1 MLHHY
6 RNASGAH
13 AQRRLSRTFFAT
25 AAAGA
30 VIAGGLAA
38 GSVATAA
45 PARAATA
52 TASTAACPAVLEIV
66 ARASTEAPGTGVIG
80 SLADDVQGD
89 VNATVGIEAV
99 VYPATL
105 QNYSS
110 SVGQGDSAMISDLE
124 NAVSSCPGEDI
135 ILMGYSQGAQVVG
148 DTLAGGGG
156 TSLGDAE
163 TAPAPSADLAKVIA
177 AIQFGDPRHQPA
189 SGSSALAT
197 IDLGTDPNAQGI
209 FAVESNQ
216 SRAGFSAILRS
227 WCDTGDPF
235 CAGGDNLEAH
245 LDYTQKYD
253 SAANTFIEGRL
264 SAAGIS

>member
-1 MLHHY
+1 MLHNHSS
-6 RNASGAH
+6 ASGAH
-13 AQRRLSRTFFAT
+13 AHKRFTRAFFAT
-25 AAAGA
+25 TAAGA
-30 VIAGGLAA
+30 VVAAGLAA
-38 GSVATAA
+38 ASLAAAA
-45 PARAATA
+45 PAMAAPKAPA

-66 ARASTEAPGTGVIG
+66 ARASTEAAGTGVIG

-110 SVGQGDSAMISDLE
+110 SVGQGDTAMEADVT
-124 NAVSSCPGEDI
+124 NALSSCPGEKI
-135 ILMGYSQGAQVVG
+135 ILLGYSQGAQVVG

-163 TAPAPSADLAKVIA
+163 TAPISSTAAASVIA
-177 AIQFGDPRHQPA
+177 AIQFGDPRHQPNL
-189 SGSSALAT
+189 SP
-197 IDLGTDPNAQGI
+197 IDLGTDPGAQGI

-216 SRAGFSAILRS
+216 SRAAFGTILRS

-245 LDYTQKYD
+245 LDYTTKYD